1 MKPSCVEWQLCTI
14 YWMAAVKQRKEKV
27 RVKKEKW
34 KLTKKVRV
42 EEEKRKLTKE
52 VGHNLIFCL
61 IDWLTLDLTRLY
73 YISVY
78 PHSEYLLAWFLR
90 FIFWLS
96 RTAEYVTLSLTHSHI
111 LSVTFWFQRLQRAL
125 QSCRRHLLPFWQTQR
140 QRQRQRHRMTTMIS
154 MTTINTK
161 TTMTTVTAETAI

>member
-73 YISVY
+73 YISEH
-78 PHSEYLLAWFLR
+78 PEYLLAWFLC
-90 FIFWLS
+90 FIFSFSLY
-96 RTAEYVTLSLTHSHI
+96 ENLTLSTEIYLTSRVY
-111 LSVTFWFQRLQRAL
+111 LSSEWIIFLLFFLCDCISLWRESWPFFMTFLYAL
-125 QSCRRHLLPFWQTQR
+125 SPYLGPNFKTWPFSQF
-140 QRQRQRHRMTTMIS
+140 
-154 MTTINTK
+154 
-161 TTMTTVTAETAI
+161 